1 MMIMMT
7 RLLPSLATQNVEGDS
22 LLTRTYALHSF
33 GILISN
39 SITKGTALS
48 PDQIQIIWKAVES
61 VESSFLSAWS
71 AVVSENSRGRER
83 EKFGAEP
90 AFLAVLLRLMTTLLP
105 WLSDLKELDRWLASR
120 FSCYASAILE
130 FGKEHPAIL
139 FEGAVF
145 FECLSAHRD
154 LVDFASSCVVTTENA
169 GTTAI
174 PFLLSVIKPPWTKVI
189 ADSELDFF
197 SCHGAIDAQRSAVL
211 CLKGICSMSKSSD
224 DAFTLDVGKALFAFL
239 HDQCGRRRFQHF
251 NDFRSLALSRAVIS
265 SFEDDQMLETEVIA
279 LIQAVLKAQVS
290 GRDGSEKSYIILQWL
305 LFSRCCASGD
315 ANKVSDVD
323 VADLSISGLTER
335 ARFIARTDALP
346 VLKYSNPPRWQMKC
360 VAANLASITMVLLL
374 DIGKGDTNSDYL
386 FNLKA
391 AQSWCNEMSKKENA
405 TYGVELHSQPILH
418 LEELTKTACSAST
431 ATSNNSE
438 LPSVQIA
445 GLRLLASL
453 FRAFGSQPDPSMND
467 DTSVLEQYSSQFI
480 SSVKHALN
488 SESLV
493 DESIPGTAFHL
504 LYSAGCD
511 ALIVMISENLI
522 SDRMAMRRLFQP
534 VLLTAEEIPFVQ
546 YPTGEGRDY
555 DSLLMKS
562 SHVTDDSRSYPLFK
576 LSKLCFF
583 AKASMLAALG
593 QIKESTISMI
603 SELLEQE
610 ETGRAI
616 HSAAASID
624 GFFLFQDAQQKSS
637 TCSSGLTYK
646 NIADLDESIT
656 DVLMRMW
663 PSLAASA
670 TSSIIKAIQIAD
682 SESEE
687 GKHLQ
692 QWLAKL
698 APVIVSGLRHS
709 LSKKALPDSLPL
721 PEIAALIY
729 AIRLLVEDYEFVGDV
744 LCSTELGETAN
755 IVTEQ
760 VIFSV
765 LGLPDSGE
773 ENGNK
778 LPLSYDHSVL
788 THQSCGL
795 IEDLCKHSIVGV
807 DKSILTRSVATPLV
821 ALQEKRLAQ
830 FNRVIISSCVRSSQ
844 SLLESQEEGESR
856 ATFEKAL
863 VQVVFTIF
871 RDPNWSEDDDIKS
884 SCLSLLKAC
893 CTETMMSHEEWGQ
906 IAAFTAAHG
915 LWDAWAVVCS
925 SLPPGY
931 GIKCSI
937 DAVKASL
944 GDLESSHRH
953 TASLIAL
960 RTALVSSSTEDPS
973 LLCFVLQS
981 VGCEILQ
988 LLRAYGVRIL
998 DGSGFDENR
1007 VTVCTESV
1015 KVNVMA
1021 YQYLTSV
1028 STEEDKLISF
1038 ISTLFE
1044 VLVENIRMNGLP
1056 NHPSGKV
1063 GADETI
1069 GRMCAQVFVHVAR
1082 TTPMVFKSTM
1092 QSISPESRTVLEAAV
1107 RADMSGYAAP
1117 QRETKKKIS
1126 LKGFVR

>member
-1 MMIMMT
+1 MIMMT

-39 SITKGTALS
+39 SIAKGTALS
-48 PDQIQIIWKAVES
+48 PDQVQIIWKAVES

-90 AFLAVLLRLMTTLLP
+90 AFLAVILRLMTTLLP
-105 WLSDLKELDRWLASR
+105 WLSELKDLDRWLASR
-120 FSCYASAILE
+120 FPCYALAILE

-145 FECLSAHRD
+145 FERLSAHMD
-154 LVDFASSCVVTTENA
+154 LVDLASSCVVTTDNTA
-169 GTTAI
+169 STAI
-174 PFLLSVIKPPWTKVI
+174 PFLLSVIKPPWSKVI

-211 CLKGICSMSKSSD
+211 CLKRMCSILKSSD

-251 NDFRSLALSRAVIS
+251 NDFRSLALSRATIS

-279 LIQAVLKAQVS
+279 LIQAVLKAQIA
-290 GRDGSEKSYIILQWL
+290 GKDDSEKSYVILQWL

-323 VADLSISGLTER
+323 VADLSISGLTET
-335 ARFIARTDALP
+335 ARFIARTNALP

-360 VAANLASITMVLLL
+360 VASNLASITMVLLL
-374 DIGKGDTNSDYL
+374 DIGEGDTDYL
-386 FNLKA
+386 FNLNA

-453 FRAFGSQPDPSMND
+453 FRAFGSQLDPSVND
-467 DTSVLEQYSSQFI
+467 GTSVLEQYSSQFI

-493 DESIPGTAFHL
+493 DESVPGTAFHL

-522 SDRMAMRRLFQP
+522 TDRMAMRRLFQP
-534 VLLTAEEIPFVQ
+534 MLLTAEEIPFVQ
-546 YPTGEGRDY
+546 YPAGEGSDN

-593 QIKESTISMI
+593 QIKGSTISMI
-603 SELLEQE
+603 SGELEKE
-610 ETGRAI
+610 GTGRAI

-646 NIADLDESIT
+646 NITDLDESIT
-656 DVLMRMW
+656 DELTKMW
-663 PSLAASA
+663 PTLAASA
-670 TSSIIKAIQIAD
+670 TSSIIKAIQDAD
-682 SESEE
+682 NESEQR
-687 GKHLQ
+687 KNLQ

-709 LSKKALPDSLPL
+709 LSKTLSASLPL
-721 PEIAALIY
+721 PDIAALIY
-729 AIRLLVEDYEFVGDV
+729 AVRLLVKDYEFVGDV
-744 LCSTELGETAN
+744 LCSTELGEIAN

-760 VIFSV
+760 VIFQT
-765 LGLPDSGE
+765 LPS
-773 ENGNK
+773 
-778 LPLSYDHSVL
+778 SHDHAVL

-807 DKSILTRSVATPLV
+807 DTSILTRSVVTPLV
-821 ALQEKRLAQ
+821 ALQEKPPAQ
-830 FNRVIISSCVRSSQ
+830 FKNGVIISSCVRSSQ
-844 SLLESQEEGESR
+844 SLLESQEEGEGR

-863 VQVVFTIF
+863 VQVVLTIF
-871 RDPNWSEDDDIKS
+871 RDHGLSEDDDTKLAS
-884 SCLSLLKAC
+884 LSLLKAC

-906 IAAFTAAHG
+906 IATFTAAHG

-937 DAVKASL
+937 EAIKASL
-944 GDLESSHRH
+944 GDLESGPRH

-960 RTALVSSSTEDPS
+960 RTALVSAGAEDPS

-1021 YQYLTSV
+1021 FQYLTSI

-1056 NHPSGKV
+1056 NHPSGNV

-1092 QSISPESRTVLEAAV
+1092 TVISPESRTVLEAAV